1 MPVYTNCP
9 ECTAKDFTYL
19 LMGDSG
25 EVECK
30 QTGNVYNSDKIVNNA
45 EIPVQSVL
53 TYNFHGTHRSGT
65 LHSHLCDSS
74 VFLFIGVRR
83 SGATL
88 ICICSCLTAD
98 DDDDESSEDDDDDD
112 DDDEESDG
120 NEDKVQQAE
129 TAAAGDGQVEEL
141 SDRVEHLTSS

>member
-1 MPVYTNCP
+1 VPVYTNCP

-30 QTGNVYNSDKIVNNA
+30 QTGSVYNSDKIVNNA

-65 LHSHLCDSS
+65 LHGHLRDSS
-74 VFLFIGVRR
+74 VFLFIWGSPFRSDANLHLFLFDCRR
-83 SGATL
+83 
-88 ICICSCLTAD
+88 
-98 DDDDESSEDDDDDD
+98 
-112 DDDEESDG
+112 
-120 NEDKVQQAE
+120 
-129 TAAAGDGQVEEL
+129 
-141 SDRVEHLTSS
+141 

>member
-1 MPVYTNCP
+1 MALIDRAH
-9 ECTAKDFTYL
+9 CTVIF
-19 LMGDSG
+19 
-25 EVECK
+25 
-30 QTGNVYNSDKIVNNA
+30 
-45 EIPVQSVL
+45 EIAQFS
-53 TYNFHGTHRSGT
+53 
-65 LHSHLCDSS
+65 C
-74 VFLFIGVRR
+74 LFGVRR

-112 DDDEESDG
+112 EESDG

-129 TAAAGDGQVEEL
+129 TAAAAGDGQVEEL